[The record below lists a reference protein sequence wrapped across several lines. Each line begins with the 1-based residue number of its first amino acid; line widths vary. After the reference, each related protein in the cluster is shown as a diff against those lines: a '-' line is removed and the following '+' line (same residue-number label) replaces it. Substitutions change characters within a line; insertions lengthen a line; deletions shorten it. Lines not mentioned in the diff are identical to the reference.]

1 MSPIST
7 RSLTATAGIS
17 VLVVLGLRGTAG
29 ATYAP
34 PTDPTGPT
42 GRTAAASA
50 AGLQEP
56 DAAFDVMMDV
66 LTHPRCVNCHPAG
79 DTPLIR
85 DGTVEHDFGV
95 RRGPDDHGLPALRC
109 SSCHQPANNDIA
121 GVPGA
126 PEWGLAPRSMGWEGR
141 TRSEIARS
149 ILDPAD
155 NGGRTLEEVV
165 DHLTRD
171 ELVLWAWEPGV
182 RADGTPRE
190 PPPVDVETFVL
201 AVRAWAAAGAPIPAD
216 EGGGP

>member
-1 MSPIST
+1 MSSNPI
-7 RSLTATAGIS
+7 RSIALTAGIA
-17 VLVVLGLRGTAG
+17 VLVALGLRSTAR
-29 ATYAP
+29 AAQAP
-34 PTDPTGPT
+34 PP
-42 GRTAAASA
+42 GRTDGSATQEASA
-50 AGLQEP
+50 
-56 DAAFDVMMDV
+56 DFDTMMDV

-79 DTPLIR
+79 DTPHIA

-95 RRGPDDHGLPALRC
+95 RRGPDDRGLPALRC
-109 SSCHQPANNDIA
+109 SGCHQPANNDLA

-126 PEWGLAPRSMGWEGR
+126 PEWSLAPPSMAWQGK

-165 DHLTRD
+165 DHLTHH

-190 PPPVDVETFVL
+190 APPVDLETYIA
-201 AVRAWAAAGAPIPAD
+201 AVRAWAAAGAPIPED
-216 EGGGP
+216 EGAGP